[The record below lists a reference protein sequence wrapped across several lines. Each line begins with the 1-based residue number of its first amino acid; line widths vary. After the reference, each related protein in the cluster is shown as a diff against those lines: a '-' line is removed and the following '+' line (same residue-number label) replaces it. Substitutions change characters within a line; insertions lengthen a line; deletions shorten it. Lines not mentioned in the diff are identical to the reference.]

1 MLFHVRQGLS
11 SVEHLAFLKNILEVN
26 EDWACQIEY
35 VIKTMYHL
43 CSMGEH
49 LSVNYS
55 VIGGTVVLQGLIVYV
70 YSIKAFFDFR
80 ITLIIRS
87 VRFEVI

>member
-1 MLFHVRQGLS
+1 
-11 SVEHLAFLKNILEVN
+11 
-26 EDWACQIEY
+26 
-35 VIKTMYHL
+35 
-43 CSMGEH
+43 MGEH

-55 VIGGTVVLQGLIVYV
+55 VIGDTVLLQDLIVYV
-70 YSIKAFFDFR
+70 YSIKAVFDFR

>member
-1 MLFHVRQGLS
+1 
-11 SVEHLAFLKNILEVN
+11 
-26 EDWACQIEY
+26 
-35 VIKTMYHL
+35 MYHL

-55 VIGGTVVLQGLIVYV
+55 VIGGTVLLQDLIVYV
-70 YSIKAFFDFR
+70 YSIKAVFDFR